1 MRELIIEI
9 LNKYSSFDGVDDRT
23 KIIWECEFGDIAK
36 DIADIYSHKPLKKPN
51 EIFIDP
57 IIDGAAEFMGY
68 TSEQVRSTSPY
79 KPQTL
84 VVSRMLITYV
94 LLYMGLTGSII
105 GHIIGR
111 NHATIIHY
119 KNLFEYDGLFQ
130 SSLAGFIVYMAERGV
145 EIPEYHA
152 WHCLL
157 RDRGQFKNSIGLK

>member
-1 MRELIIEI
+1 MRE
-9 LNKYSSFDGVDDRT
+9 
-23 KIIWECEFGDIAK
+23 
-36 DIADIYSHKPLKKPN
+36 PLCCPHCGGELKQTLRKPN